1 MDGSEN
7 SVNPTGHISMH
18 SVARGR
24 GRPRRHPVP
33 SATPQ
38 LDNSASSNNRRR
50 RTQLRNIGQ
59 SQQYAS
65 SNTPPICID
74 IEVSCDSY

>member
-1 MDGSEN
+1 
-7 SVNPTGHISMH
+7 
-18 SVARGR
+18 
-24 GRPRRHPVP
+24 VP